1 LLLCAANPAK
11 GTEEAD
17 AVPHVA
23 LAITAILAVL
33 NGIVIV
39 AVLVLVTAV
48 RNTPQARC
56 EIAEADI
63 THQTRLSTRTT
74 VFPSPRAN
82 RPPSL
87 HG

>member
-1 LLLCAANPAK
+1 M
-11 GTEEAD
+11 
-17 AVPHVA
+17 PHIA
-23 LAITAILAVL
+23 LTITAILAAL

-56 EIAEADI
+56 EITEVDI
-63 THQTRLSTRTT
+63 THQLRPSARATS
-74 VFPSPRAN
+74 FPGPSAS

-87 HG
+87 DG